1 MHVSETLK
9 TQDELPVIE
18 MARLVSLSAQGGI
31 SNLSFMC
38 RVTLSTIFSY
48 VSLCVL
54 FSKMGMIIIILSTS
68 FELAKEIRYYYM

>member
-18 MARLVSLSAQGGI
+18 MARLVSPSAQGGI
-31 SNLSFMC
+31 SNLSLMF
-38 RVTLSTIFSY
+38 RVTLSTTFNY

-54 FSKMGMIIIILSTS
+54 FSKMGMIIIILSIS